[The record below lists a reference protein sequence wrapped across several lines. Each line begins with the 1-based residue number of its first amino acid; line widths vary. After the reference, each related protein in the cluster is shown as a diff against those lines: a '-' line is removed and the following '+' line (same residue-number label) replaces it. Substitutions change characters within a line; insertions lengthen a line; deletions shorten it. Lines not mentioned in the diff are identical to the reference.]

1 MRFFINELKLYGTSE
16 DLQKVIS
23 KIIDDEGLVDLS
35 ILTPSTE
42 LDTKDKRM
50 NAWGCYEYEPDP
62 SYVSE
67 ELTPIDDNRYLFEL
81 RFETTGDIPIQWLNI
96 ISNTFKNID
105 IECIGDCDDSNEV
118 VEFYKF
124 KSLQSKEK
132 DYIRRTYFD
141 DERDKSRY
149 LTEVGYHNEDIS
161 LIYKYRQKIIL
172 TDFVIYKNQVYPI
185 YDILSKSWDNIDL
198 DKESI
203 IEIDEVPTIVNNDD
217 LKCVKY
223 VKPTFNNIGIVRTD
237 GACTVEEYR
246 KYIKMMKNNVDKIT
260 NS

>member
-1 MRFFINELKLYGTSE
+1 MRFFINELKLYGPLE
-16 DLQKVIS
+16 DLQKAIS
-23 KIIDDEGLVDLS
+23 KIIDDAGLINLS
-35 ILTPSTE
+35 TLTPSIE

-67 ELTPIDDNRYLFEL
+67 TPSNIGDNRHLFEL
-81 RFETTGDIPIQWLNI
+81 RFGTTGDIPIQWLNI

-105 IECIGDCDDSNEV
+105 IECIGDCDDNNEV

-149 LTEVGYHNEDIS
+149 LTEIGYYNEDIS
-161 LIYKYRQKIIL
+161 LIHKYRQKIIL
-172 TDFVIYKNQVYPI
+172 TDFVIYNDKLCPI
-185 YDILSKSWDNIDL
+185 HDVLSKSWDNIDL
-198 DKESI
+198 NKESI
-203 IEIDEVPTIVNNDD
+203 IVIDAVPTIVNNDD
-217 LKCVKY
+217 LKCVIYRQQQGYNKLKTKRSEFYMVVDYRKY
-223 VKPTFNNIGIVRTD
+223 VKNN
-237 GACTVEEYR
+237 E
-246 KYIKMMKNNVDKIT
+246 
-260 NS
+260 